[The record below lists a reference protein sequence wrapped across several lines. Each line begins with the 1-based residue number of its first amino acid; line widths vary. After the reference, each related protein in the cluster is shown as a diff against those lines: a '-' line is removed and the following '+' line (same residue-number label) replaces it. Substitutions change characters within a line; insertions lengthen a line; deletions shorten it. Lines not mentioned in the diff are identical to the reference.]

1 MQIWRCGSG
10 EALTCGSVEM
20 RKRGSVEV
28 WKRGSVE
35 VWKCRSV
42 EVWKCGSVEVW
53 TEEAKTG
60 KSHRKRK
67 NRDKAP
73 LRYVPRICACGCGGV
88 GGIEEEVSL
97 AVITGRQTHTHTM
110 KQHCSLALW
119 SMVLKRKS
127 CTTAFW

>member
-1 MQIWRCGSG
+1 
-10 EALTCGSVEM
+10 M

-73 LRYVPRICACGCGGV
+73 LRYVPRCY
-88 GGIEEEVSL
+88 
-97 AVITGRQTHTHTM
+97 H
-110 KQHCSLALW
+110 
-119 SMVLKRKS
+119 VLLILLNAMLMYYCVLRLVNYLN
-127 CTTAFW
+127 